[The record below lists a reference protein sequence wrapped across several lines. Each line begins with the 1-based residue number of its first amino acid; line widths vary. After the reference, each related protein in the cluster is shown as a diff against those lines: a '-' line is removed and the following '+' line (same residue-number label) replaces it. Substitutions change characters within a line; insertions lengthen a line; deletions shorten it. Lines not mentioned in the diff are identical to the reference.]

1 MSLESLAR
9 LMRERMKDESLSQ
22 RSAAADIGISKNTL
36 NLLLQ
41 AKSTPTSHTRC
52 LLALWLKMPPTDLR
66 AIVTGRDQGPTTDA
80 ALRQDP
86 VALLI
91 HDAGPIARAIACA
104 AVDAERKYHT

>member
-9 LMRERMKDESLSQ
+9 MLRERMKDESLSQ
-22 RSAAADIGISKNTL
+22 RSAAADIGISKNTM

-41 AKSTPTSHTRC
+41 AKSTPTSPTRIR
-52 LLALWLKMPPTDLR
+52 LAQWLGMPATDLR
-66 AIVTGRDQGPTTDA
+66 AIVTGRDQGPSTDA

-91 HDAGPIARAIACA
+91 HDAGPIARAVAVA
-104 AVDAERKYHT
+104 AVEAERRYP